1 METILN
7 GNESNVF
14 IATIFLKNN
23 PFMLCFKS
31 LYRFIIIHYSNTL
44 YLIFLNKELIFFPD
58 QTNFNLYE
66 LLKDLQKRQEIYTR
80 RRISLFFAK

>member
-1 METILN
+1 MKTILK

-14 IATIFLKNN
+14 IATIFFLNTLI
-23 PFMLCFKS
+23 LCFKP
-31 LYRFIIIHYSNTL
+31 LNRFIIIHYSYTL

-66 LLKDLQKRQEIYTR
+66 LL
-80 RRISLFFAK
+80 